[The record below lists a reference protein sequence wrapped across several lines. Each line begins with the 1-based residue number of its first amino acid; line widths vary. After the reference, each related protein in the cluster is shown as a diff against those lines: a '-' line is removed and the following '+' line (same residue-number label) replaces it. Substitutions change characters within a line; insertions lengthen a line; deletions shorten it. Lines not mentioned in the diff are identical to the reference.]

1 MRRRQ
6 SGRIA
11 LCGVMCGLSIVLMLS
26 GSIIP
31 FATFCAPAVSGLLLM
46 PVAVECGMRLAWVSY
61 GAIGVLSV
69 LFVPDKEMAAIFVF
83 FFGCYPLLKAYIQR
97 IPTRALQ
104 MLVKAV
110 FFNGAVLAM
119 YGVLLFVFPM
129 PSLVEEFA
137 QTAQWMLAALLVMG
151 NACFWIYDAALNNL
165 LHVYVLKMQP
175 RLRRIL

>member
-1 MRRRQ
+1 M
-6 SGRIA
+6 
-11 LCGVMCGLSIVLMLS
+11 CGVMCGLSIVLMLS

-31 FATFCAPAVSGLLLM
+31 FATFCAPAMSGLLLM
-46 PVAVECGMRLAWVSY
+46 PVAVECGMRLAWVCY
-61 GAIGVLSV
+61 GAISALAV

-83 FFGCYPLLKAYIQR
+83 LFGCYPLLKAYIQR
-97 IPTRALQ
+97 IPGRGLQ
-104 MLVKAV
+104 FLVKAG

-119 YGVLLFVFPM
+119 YGMLLFIFPM

-151 NACFWIYDAALNNL
+151 NVCFWIYDVALNNV

-175 RLRRIL
+175 RLRRML

>member
-1 MRRRQ
+1 
-6 SGRIA
+6 

-31 FATFCAPAVSGLLLM
+31 FATFCAPAMSGLLLM
-46 PVAVECGMRLAWVSY
+46 PVAVECGMRLAWVCY
-61 GAIGVLSV
+61 GAISALAV

-83 FFGCYPLLKAYIQR
+83 LFGCYPLLKAYIQR
-97 IPTRALQ
+97 IPGRGLQ
-104 MLVKAV
+104 FLVKAG
-110 FFNGAVLAM
+110 FFNGTVLAM
-119 YGVLLFVFPM
+119 YGMLLFIFPM

-151 NACFWIYDAALNNL
+151 NVCFWIYDVALNNV

-175 RLRRIL
+175 RLRRML

>member
-6 SGRIA
+6 SSRVA
-11 LCGVMCGLSIVLMLS
+11 LCGVMCGLSIVMMLS

-61 GAIGVLSV
+61 GAIGVLAL

-83 FFGCYPLLKAYIQR
+83 LFGCYPLLKAYIQR
-97 IPTRALQ
+97 LPGRGLQ
-104 MLVKAV
+104 ILTKAA
-110 FFNGAVLAM
+110 FFNAAVLAM
-119 YGVLLFVFPM
+119 YGILLFVFPM
-129 PSLVEEFA
+129 PSLVDEFA
-137 QTAQWMLAALLVMG
+137 ETAGWMLAALLVMG

-165 LHVYVLKMQP
+165 LHVYVIKMQP
-175 RLRRIL
+175 RLRRML

>member
-1 MRRRQ
+1 M
-6 SGRIA
+6 
-11 LCGVMCGLSIVLMLS
+11 CGVMCGLSIVLMLS

-31 FATFCAPAVSGLLLM
+31 FATFCAPAMSGLLLM
-46 PVAVECGMRLAWVSY
+46 PVAVECGMRLAWVCY
-61 GAIGVLSV
+61 GAISALAV

-83 FFGCYPLLKAYIQR
+83 LFGYYPLLKAYIQR
-97 IPTRALQ
+97 IPGRGLQ
-104 MLVKAV
+104 FLVKAG

-119 YGVLLFVFPM
+119 YGMLLFIFPM

-151 NACFWIYDAALNNL
+151 NVCFWIYDVALNNV

-175 RLRRIL
+175 RLRRML

>member
-1 MRRRQ
+1 M
-6 SGRIA
+6 
-11 LCGVMCGLSIVLMLS
+11 CGVMCGLSIVLMLS

-31 FATFCAPAVSGLLLM
+31 FATFCAPAMSGLLLM
-46 PVAVECGMRLAWVSY
+46 PVAVECGMRLAWVCY
-61 GAIGVLSV
+61 GAISALAV

-83 FFGCYPLLKAYIQR
+83 LFGCYPLLKAYIQR
-97 IPTRALQ
+97 IPGRGLRF
-104 MLVKAV
+104 LVKAG

-119 YGVLLFVFPM
+119 YGMLLFIFPM

-151 NACFWIYDAALNNL
+151 NVCFWIYDVALNNV

-175 RLRRIL
+175 RLRRML

>member
-31 FATFCAPAVSGLLLM
+31 FATFCAPAMSGLLLM
-46 PVAVECGMRLAWVSY
+46 PVAVECGMRLAWVCY
-61 GAIGVLSV
+61 GAISALAV

-83 FFGCYPLLKAYIQR
+83 LFGCYPLLKAYIQR
-97 IPTRALQ
+97 IPGRGLQ
-104 MLVKAV
+104 FLVKAG
-110 FFNGAVLAM
+110 FFNGTVLAM
-119 YGVLLFVFPM
+119 YGMLLFIFPM

-151 NACFWIYDAALNNL
+151 NVCFWIYDVALNNV

-175 RLRRIL
+175 RLRRML